1 MRRAAKAAGILTA
14 LAVMLCALAAM
25 IYGIAGNG
33 TLLAEEMLRHAPP
46 EDTGLPEA
54 EYGPVGQMTAAWL
67 TGKAVAFQHTFTGS
81 DGSVYQCF
89 QPHEAAHMADCRDLI
104 LLAERLRWICGGAA
118 LLFFAAGLLIGKERK
133 AFRRGMI
140 LGLRAAGAAACVLLI
155 WGLIDFDGLFTVF
168 HRVAFTNEG
177 WLLNPKTDLLI
188 RLMPT
193 ALFTA
198 LAARGM
204 IWMAAAGMLLDVAAR
219 LPDRRKR
226 AGRAN
231 RKRQNDEGI

>member
-1 MRRAAKAAGILTA
+1 
-14 LAVMLCALAAM
+14 
-25 IYGIAGNG
+25 
-33 TLLAEEMLRHAPP
+33 
-46 EDTGLPEA
+46 
-54 EYGPVGQMTAAWL
+54 MTAAWL

-104 LLAERLRWICGGAA
+104 LLAERLRWICV
-118 LLFFAAGLLIGKERK
+118 GKERK

-204 IWMAAAGMLLDVAAR
+204 IWMAAAGTLLDVAAR